1 MCVQSVSSV
10 QSVCLPCGLGLVA
23 VALGGESQ
31 LAVGRHLVGLVLQQ
45 ARYVSVGNAVMVTAE
60 ADVVLLQLN
69 GPERSVELAVLVLSV
84 GVHSSHEAQQ
94 QHHY

>member
-1 MCVQSVSSV
+1 MCPVCPQCA
-10 QSVCLPCGLGLVA
+10 VCLPCGLGLVA
-23 VALGGESQ
+23 VALVGESQ
-31 LAVGRHLVGLVLQQ
+31 LAVGRHLVGLVFQQ
-45 ARYVSVGNAVMVTAE
+45 ARHVSVGNAVMVTAE